1 MIILN
6 VAKQVTGIVIDGI
19 SDVITQ
25 REGQTRPVP
34 ELGSVIDT
42 EYITELET
50 VDERMLIWI
59 DIKKLMS
66 SSDLG
71 LIEQSIH

>member
-1 MIILN
+1 MVILD
-6 VAKQVTGIVIDGI
+6 VAKQVTGIVINGM
-19 SDVITQ
+19 SDVITL
-25 REGQTRPVP
+25 REGQIRPVL

-42 EYITELET
+42 EYITRLGT
-50 VDERMLIWI
+50 VDERMLIWL